1 MMQVWERSIHEEN
14 LWLLTPEE
22 FIEVPTG
29 TVLISINGDH
39 KVKGVDKFS
48 DDERFGVLAYGLTP
62 TMAESQGIMDKFI
75 IWKLK
80 S

>member
-1 MMQVWERSIHEEN
+1 MILWERINHEEN
-14 LWLLTPEE
+14 LWLLTEE
-22 FIEVPTG
+22 EMNEVPTG

-39 KVKGVDKFS
+39 KVKGIDRIS
-48 DDERFGVLAYGLTP
+48 DDLRFGAFAYGLTP
-62 TMAESQGIMDKFI
+62 AMAESQGLMDKFI